1 MRRRSG
7 PRVEVFMGFWQTI
20 VMKKWHCNWSD
31 VPMMLHSTSPMIS
44 PTLAAPSF
52 SQSPSSSSGWS

>member
-31 VPMMLHSTSPMIS
+31 VPMMLKEVMGKGSVARMG
-44 PTLAAPSF
+44 SF
-52 SQSPSSSSGWS
+52 ADMGRVTR

>member
-31 VPMMLHSTSPMIS
+31 VPMMLKEVMGKGSVCAYGVIR
-44 PTLAAPSF
+44 
-52 SQSPSSSSGWS
+52 